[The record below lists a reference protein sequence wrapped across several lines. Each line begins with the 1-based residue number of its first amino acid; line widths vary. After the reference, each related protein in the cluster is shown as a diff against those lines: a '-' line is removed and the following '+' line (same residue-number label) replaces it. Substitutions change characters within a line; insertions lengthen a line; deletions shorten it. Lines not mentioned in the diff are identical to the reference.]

1 MLPKAPPLSGTDWLN
16 SAPLSAECLHG
27 RPTVLLFWTSTC
39 EGSWVRLRQLEQLR
53 QRHGKHLR
61 VVAVHSPRFDFERDV
76 DALSAVIETR
86 SVEIPVLHDPH
97 LDTWARYG
105 PIGRPTIVVL
115 DHRLRVVGAMA
126 GTDARSIE
134 ALVEIVDEQVAV
146 ARAASPSAHRA
157 GKTVAAPASADDA
170 EPGTE
175 PRPLHRLHAPASAA
189 RLRDGRVVIADR
201 GSGRLMALELDPR
214 ARTARVSTVF
224 GGLHGIGQIATRGD
238 GRVAVSFPDRGIVDT
253 IDLDRKRRTSL
264 AKGMLR
270 PMGMVED
277 RDGSLVVADAGA
289 DQIIRITDDR
299 IAPIAGSDA
308 SPISQPLDL
317 VRIDA
322 GLVFVEAS
330 TGAIRLLTDQGKLH
344 TLNDGATAGLA
355 DGPVHRALFQRPTG
369 LATFDDGGI
378 AISDHGNNRVRLLRN
393 RRVTTLPITGLRRP
407 EGVLY
412 LGDGQLLC
420 CDTGNDRLV
429 VADLTDQSVGELV
442 IEDLPL

>member
-1 MLPKAPPLSGTDWLN
+1 
-16 SAPLSAECLHG
+16 
-27 RPTVLLFWTSTC
+27 
-39 EGSWVRLRQLEQLR
+39 
-53 QRHGKHLR
+53 
-61 VVAVHSPRFDFERDV
+61 VVAVHSPRFDFEKDL

-134 ALVEIVDEQVAV
+134 ALIEIVDEQVAV

-157 GKTVAAPASADDA
+157 GEPVADPASSDA
-170 EPGTE
+170 AESGNE

-189 RLRDGRVVIADR
+189 RLHDGSVVVADR
-201 GSGRLMALELDPR
+201 GSGRLLALELDTR
-214 ARTARVSTVF
+214 ERKARVSTVF

-238 GRVAVSFPDRGIVDT
+238 GRVAVSFPDRGTVDT
-253 IDLDRKRRTSL
+253 IDLDHKRRTSL

-270 PMGMVED
+270 PSGMVED

-299 IAPIAGSDA
+299 IAPIAGTDT

-317 VRIDA
+317 VRIET

-330 TGAIRLLTDQGKLH
+330 TGALRLLTDQGKLH

-355 DGPVHRALFQRPTG
+355 DGAIHRALFQRPTG
-369 LATFDDGGI
+369 LATLDDGGI

-393 RRVTTLPITGLRRP
+393 RRVTTLPITGLCRP

-412 LGDGQLLC
+412 LGDGRLLC